1 MTCNSYTQTTTVEY
15 HHKWA
20 SITKC
25 NNIIILHPS
34 KIIIWKSALW
44 KWNLVIANIFC
55 QFLAP
60 SYYQDSTVLPSGWS
74 SKTNLGNIYPQG
86 SRNKPVTSNFFV
98 SSRNF
103 TALIQIDKFNV
114 ITVLS
119 PQSPSRLTASRA
131 FNFFQS
137 SITSILFWK
146 PCFSKMWRAEQK
158 IKRQEP
164 NKIHNFTTKWQ
175 PPRWSLN

>member
-1 MTCNSYTQTTTVEY
+1 MEKCPLKMKPCYSKHILPVPWPFIISRFHCTT
-15 HHKWA
+15 
-20 SITKC
+20 
-25 NNIIILHPS
+25 
-34 KIIIWKSALW
+34 LW
-44 KWNLVIANIFC
+44 MVF
-55 QFLAP
+55 
-60 SYYQDSTVLPSGWS
+60 QDKFG
-74 SKTNLGNIYPQG
+74 IYPQG

-103 TALIQIDKFNV
+103 SALIQIDKLNV
-114 ITVLS
+114 ITVLG

-146 PCFSKMWRAEQK
+146 PCFSKIWRAEQK

-164 NKIHNFTTKWQ
+164 NKTHNFTTKWQ
-175 PPRWSLN
+175 PPWWSLNWKSIEYTLDNV